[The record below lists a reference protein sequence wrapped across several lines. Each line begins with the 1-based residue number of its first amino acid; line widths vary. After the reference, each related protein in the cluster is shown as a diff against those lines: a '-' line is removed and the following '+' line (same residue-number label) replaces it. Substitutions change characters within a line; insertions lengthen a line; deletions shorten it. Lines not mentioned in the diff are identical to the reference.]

1 MSERIE
7 KILARELNEP
17 RSRVKTLLQKGQV
30 TVDGVVARAGQQ
42 ADPDTQEICL
52 AGEPI
57 ACRAFVYLMLNKPTG
72 VLSAT
77 DGKGEPTVLDLV
89 PSALRRKGLFPAGRL
104 DKDTTGFVLLTDDGA
119 FAHRILSPRSHIPKT
134 YIATLDKPVP
144 PTAAAAFMLRKEGVN
159 RLSIG
164 AQSANDDILRLIG
177 RRHNWRQVEM
187 AVKRARKAGFRNVS
201 LDLIYGLPS
210 QTREDWAD
218 TLTKALALKPAH
230 ISCYGLR
237 LEEGTPMYDEYEGT
251 DILPS
256 DDDQADM
263 YLYAVDFLS
272 RHGFRQYEISN
283 FARPGYES
291 RHNLKYW
298 RLDDYIGFGAAAA
311 SNIGL
316 LRYTYTHNV
325 REYISGVLGDKGIIA
340 EEEELTPFDRA
351 SEYLMLGMRTAAGI
365 SREEYRSVYQSSFDK
380 LEEMLEVF
388 QENGWAVCDNG
399 RWHFT
404 PGGFLVSNVLI
415 GVLLESQTKEKF
427 NANPWIREAFE
438 AKGQKV
444 PLPTASEPYMN

>member
-1 MSERIE
+1 MDRLGVYIHIPFCVSKCGYCDFYSIAGGRQRMPDYQSALLSHISESAEAMSSYEIDSIYIGGGTPSCYGAKRIVE
-7 KILARELNEP
+7 ILDELKRMGNVRLDSEI
-17 RSRVKTLLQKGQV
+17 
-30 TVDGVVARAGQQ
+30 TVEVN
-42 ADPDTQEICL
+42 PDTT
-52 AGEPI
+52 
-57 ACRAFVYLMLNKPTG
+57 K
-72 VLSAT
+72 
-77 DGKGEPTVLDLV
+77 LDELKL
-89 PSALRRKGLFPAGRL
+89 LR
-104 DKDTTGFVLLTDDGA
+104 
-119 FAHRILSPRSHIPKT
+119 S
-134 YIATLDKPVP
+134 
-144 PTAAAAFMLRKEGVN
+144 EGVN

-164 AQSANDDILRLIG
+164 VQSANNDILKIIG
-177 RRHNWRQVEM
+177 RRHNFRQAEL
-187 AVKRARKAGFRNVS
+187 AVDAAREAGFENVS